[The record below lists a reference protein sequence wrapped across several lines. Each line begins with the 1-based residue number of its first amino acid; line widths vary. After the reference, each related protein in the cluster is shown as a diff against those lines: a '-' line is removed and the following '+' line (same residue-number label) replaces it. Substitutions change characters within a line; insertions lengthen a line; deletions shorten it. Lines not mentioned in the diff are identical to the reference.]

1 MRTQTKYFPKAYGL
15 KTQADI
21 NNLYDDWADTYD
33 TEVKEN
39 GYVSPTRLA
48 SALESFLSFDA
59 LIYDVG
65 CGTGLSGVALKEM
78 GFLNIHGSEINPNM
92 LKKAQLTGAYQSL
105 EIGDISNPFP
115 DKVGSYDAIVA
126 VGVIGAG
133 AAPAQLM
140 SEALNAL
147 SPGGYLA
154 FSLNDAA
161 MAQKSCQEE
170 LKYILKNGLAT
181 ELFSEYG
188 PHLSTINVGS
198 TIYILQKEDKKTGD
212 LV

>member
-15 KTQADI
+15 KTQEDI
-21 NNLYDDWADTYD
+21 NNLYDDWAETYD
-33 TEVKEN
+33 VEVKEN
-39 GYVSPTRLA
+39 GYVSPARLA
-48 SALESFLSFDA
+48 SALKSFLALDA

-78 GFLNIHGSEINPNM
+78 GFLNIHGSEINLNM
-92 LKKAQLTGAYQSL
+92 LKKAQLSGAYQSL
-105 EIGDISNPFP
+105 KIGDISNPVP
-115 DKVGSYDAIVA
+115 DKVGAYDAIVA

-140 SEALNAL
+140 SEALTAL
-147 SPGGYLA
+147 SPGGFLA

-161 MAQKSCQEE
+161 MAQRSCQEE
-170 LKYILKNGLAT
+170 LNNILENGLAT

-188 PHLSTINVGS
+188 PHLSSINVGS
-198 TIYILQKEDKKTGD
+198 TIYILKKI
-212 LV
+212 

>member
-1 MRTQTKYFPKAYGL
+1 MRTQPKYFPKAYGL
-15 KTQADI
+15 KTQSDI
-21 NNLYDDWADTYD
+21 NNLYDDWAETYD

-39 GYVSPTRLA
+39 GYVSPARLA
-48 SALESFLSFDA
+48 SALKFFLSFDA
-59 LIYDVG
+59 PIYDVG

-92 LKKAQLTGAYQSL
+92 LKKAQLSGAYQSL

-115 DKVGSYDAIVA
+115 HKVGSYDAIVA

-133 AAPAQLM
+133 AAPAKLM

-147 SPGGYLA
+147 SPGGLLA

-161 MAQKSCQEE
+161 MAQKSCQGE
-170 LKYILKNGLAT
+170 LNKILQNDLAT

-188 PHLSTINVGS
+188 PHLSSINVGS
-198 TIYILQKEDKKTGD
+198 TIYILKKT
-212 LV
+212 

>member
-1 MRTQTKYFPKAYGL
+1 MITQIKYFPKAYGL
-15 KTQADI
+15 KTQEDI
-21 NNLYDDWADTYD
+21 NNLYDDWAETYD
-33 TEVKEN
+33 VEVKEN
-39 GYVSPTRLA
+39 GYVSPARIA
-48 SALESFLSFDA
+48 SALKSFLALDA

-92 LKKAQLTGAYQSL
+92 LKKAQLSGAYQSL
-105 EIGDISNPFP
+105 KIGDISNPFP
-115 DKVGSYDAIVA
+115 DKVGAYDAIVA

-140 SEALNAL
+140 SEALTAL
-147 SPGGYLA
+147 SPGGLLA

-161 MAQKSCQEE
+161 MAQRSCQGE
-170 LKYILKNGLAT
+170 LNNILENGLAT

-188 PHLSTINVGS
+188 PHLSSINVGS
-198 TIYILQKEDKKTGD
+198 TIYILKKI
-212 LV
+212 

>member
-1 MRTQTKYFPKAYGL
+1 MITQIKYFPKAYGL
-15 KTQADI
+15 KTQEDI
-21 NNLYDDWADTYD
+21 NNLYDDWAETYD
-33 TEVKEN
+33 VEVKEN
-39 GYVSPTRLA
+39 GYVSPARLA
-48 SALESFLSFDA
+48 SALKSFLALDA

-92 LKKAQLTGAYQSL
+92 LKKAQLSGAYQSL
-105 EIGDISNPFP
+105 KIGDISNPFP
-115 DKVGSYDAIVA
+115 DKVGAYDAIVA

-140 SEALNAL
+140 SEALTAL
-147 SPGGYLA
+147 SPGGLLA

-161 MAQKSCQEE
+161 MAQRSCQGE
-170 LKYILKNGLAT
+170 LNNILENGLAT

-188 PHLSTINVGS
+188 PHLSSINVGS
-198 TIYILQKEDKKTGD
+198 TIYILKKI
-212 LV
+212 

>member
-15 KTQADI
+15 KTQEDI
-21 NNLYDDWADTYD
+21 NNLYDDWAETYD
-33 TEVKEN
+33 VEVKEN
-39 GYVSPTRLA
+39 GYVSPARLA
-48 SALESFLSFDA
+48 SALKSFLAFDA

-92 LKKAQLTGAYQSL
+92 LKKAQLTDAYQSL
-105 EIGDISNPFP
+105 KIGDISNPFP
-115 DKVGSYDAIVA
+115 DKVGAYDAIVA

-133 AAPAQLM
+133 AAPARLM
-140 SEALNAL
+140 REALNAL
-147 SPGGYLA
+147 LPGGLLA

-161 MAQKSCQEE
+161 MGQQSCQDE
-170 LKYILKNGLAT
+170 LKFILNSGSAI

-188 PHLSTINVGS
+188 PHLSSIDVGS
-198 TIYILQKEDKKTGD
+198 TIYILKKI
-212 LV
+212 

>member
-15 KTQADI
+15 KTQEDI
-21 NNLYDDWADTYD
+21 NNLYDDWAETYD
-33 TEVKEN
+33 VEVKEN
-39 GYVSPTRLA
+39 GYVSPARLA
-48 SALESFLSFDA
+48 SALKSFLALDA

-92 LKKAQLTGAYQSL
+92 LKKAQLSGAYQSL
-105 EIGDISNPFP
+105 KIGDISNPFP
-115 DKVGSYDAIVA
+115 DKVGAYDAIVA

-170 LKYILKNGLAT
+170 LNNILENGLAT

-188 PHLSTINVGS
+188 PHLSSINVGS
-198 TIYILQKEDKKTGD
+198 TIYILKKI
-212 LV
+212 

>member
-1 MRTQTKYFPKAYGL
+1 MITQIKYFPKAYGL
-15 KTQADI
+15 KTQEDI
-21 NNLYDDWADTYD
+21 NNLYDDWAETYD
-33 TEVKEN
+33 VEVKEN
-39 GYVSPTRLA
+39 GYVSPARIA
-48 SALESFLSFDA
+48 SALKSFLAFDA

-92 LKKAQLTGAYQSL
+92 LKKAQLSGAYQSL
-105 EIGDISNPFP
+105 KIGDISNPFP
-115 DKVGSYDAIVA
+115 DKVGAYDAIVA

-140 SEALNAL
+140 SEALNSL

-170 LKYILKNGLAT
+170 LNNILENGLAT

-188 PHLSTINVGS
+188 PHLSSINVGS
-198 TIYILQKEDKKTGD
+198 TIYILKKI
-212 LV
+212 